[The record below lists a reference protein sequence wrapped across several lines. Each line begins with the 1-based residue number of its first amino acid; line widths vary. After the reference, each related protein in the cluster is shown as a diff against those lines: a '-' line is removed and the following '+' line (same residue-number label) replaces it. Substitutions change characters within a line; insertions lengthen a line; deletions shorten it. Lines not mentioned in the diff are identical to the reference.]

1 MSTPNVVS
9 VYSAGHR
16 LQMLQ
21 AATDSHHDRASRL
34 DNCTIRYYASAR
46 RRALYVSVS
55 VSCRQVMKRT
65 ANGPQNDGCDFVY
78 IRHVAGAT
86 DCDRMRKKN
95 FLSFR
100 SRSILAKTFSKLSP
114 NVVIYNSV

>member
-65 ANGPQNDGCDFVY
+65 ANGPQNDGCDFAY
-78 IRHVAGAT
+78 IVMWLVRQIVT
-86 DCDRMRKKN
+86 ECEKRI
-95 FLSFR
+95 SFR
-100 SRSILAKTFSKLSP
+100 FAVAVF
-114 NVVIYNSV
+114 